1 MRGKTM
7 ELLVQKIQPDNKS
20 LKELALMTGLFSLL
34 DVLLGQPRAD
44 LLKQLRLDES
54 IEKALLFYEGTLGQL
69 LRLVEHMEED
79 ADNLVKI
86 QADLELLKISIDDA
100 LTSQLEALRWANQL
114 GVEKT

>member
-1 MRGKTM
+1 
-7 ELLVQKIQPDNKS
+7 
-20 LKELALMTGLFSLL
+20 
-34 DVLLGQPRAD
+34 
-44 LLKQLRLDES
+44 
-54 IEKALLFYEGTLGQL
+54 
-69 LRLVEHMEED
+69 MEED